1 MARVWFLALFLN
13 IIFLSEFQ
21 CAKILAVF
29 PTPAISHQVVFR
41 PYIHE
46 LVKRGHEV
54 VLVTPDPAFPKGQA
68 PANLTEIDVH
78 DMSYAHWEEL
88 LSLHDG
94 KKESILKQATKIF
107 EKITSVFEIQL
118 QTPEFQRIIKEEK
131 DTFDLIV
138 LEAFYRSAL
147 GLGHLLKK
155 PIIQFNSFGAASIH
169 FDQFGAPSHPII
181 YPTAANQRLY
191 NLSMLEKLW
200 EFFKYFMVECLLIFT
215 YNYDFDMA
223 KRNFGEDIPSFE
235 VLHDKYVHMLILNE
249 HQIWAENH
257 PIPPNILFV
266 GGIHQAPD
274 KALPSDLQEYLDSS
288 KNGVIY
294 ISFGTSVRTKTLS
307 VETVKLMA
315 KVFSELPYDVLWKWD
330 EDELPGR
337 SSNVKISKWLPQ
349 AQLLKHPNIK
359 LFVTQGGLQSTTET
373 INAAVPVIGIP
384 MLGDQWYNT
393 EKYGYHKIGLQLDI
407 HSLTEETFKEAITT
421 VIENKSYKE
430 NILRLRTLMQDHPI
444 KPLDL
449 AIWWTEYIL
458 RNGGKHLRSPA
469 ASVPWTTYYE
479 LPLVFTILLILCILI
494 LLFILKSQA
503 LLSGVAYAPLR
514 NSLNPFCRVLLLMYI
529 SLSPLKWRQILL
541 DVSCRKKT
549 SF

>member
-1 MARVWFLALFLN
+1 MARVRLSFLLIN
-13 IIFLSEFQ
+13 CIFLCEIQ

-29 PTPAISHQVVFR
+29 PTPSISHQVVFR

-78 DMSYAHWEEL
+78 DISYTYWEDIMSI
-88 LSLHDG
+88 HDG
-94 KKESILKQATKIF
+94 RKGNIIKQFTIVF
-107 EKITSVFEIQL
+107 EKFTNVFEKQL
-118 QTPEFQRIIKEEK
+118 LAPEFQRILKEEK
-131 DTFDLIV
+131 DTFDLIIV
-138 LEAFYRSAL
+138 EMTVRTAL

-155 PIIQFNSFGAASIH
+155 PMILFSSLGGASSQ
-169 FDQFGAPSHPII
+169 FDQFGAPMHPIVF
-181 YPTAANQRLY
+181 PTFVNQRVY
-191 NLSMLEKLW
+191 NLSMVEKCW
-200 EFFKYFMVECLLIFT
+200 ELFKYLTIEYMVVYT
-215 YNYDFDMA
+215 YNYDLDVA
-223 KRNFGEDIPSFE
+223 KRYFGEDMPGFE
-235 VLHDKYVHMLILNE
+235 EVFDEYVHMLILNE

-257 PIPPNILFV
+257 PVPPNILFV

-274 KALPSDLQEYLDSS
+274 MTLPSDLQNYLDTS
-288 KNGVIY
+288 KAGVIY
-294 ISFGTSVRTKTLS
+294 ISFGTNVRTKVLS
-307 VETVKLMA
+307 LETVKLMA

-337 SSNVKISKWLPQ
+337 SGNVKISKWLPQ

-359 LFVTQGGLQSTTET
+359 LFVTQGGLQSTDEA

-393 EKYGYHKIGLQLDI
+393 EKYVRHKIGLQLDI
-407 HSLTEETFKEAITT
+407 HSLTEETFKSGITT
-421 VIENKSYKE
+421 VIENNSYKE

-458 RNGGKHLRSPA
+458 RHGGKHLRSPA
-469 ASVPWTTYYE
+469 ASMPWTTYYE
-479 LPLVFTILLILCILI
+479 LPLVFTILLILCII
-494 LLFILKSQA
+494 FVLFILVVCFIIKKCVFKNVKGKSK
-503 LLSGVAYAPLR
+503 
-514 NSLNPFCRVLLLMYI
+514 I
-529 SLSPLKWRQILL
+529 S
-541 DVSCRKKT
+541 
-549 SF
+549 